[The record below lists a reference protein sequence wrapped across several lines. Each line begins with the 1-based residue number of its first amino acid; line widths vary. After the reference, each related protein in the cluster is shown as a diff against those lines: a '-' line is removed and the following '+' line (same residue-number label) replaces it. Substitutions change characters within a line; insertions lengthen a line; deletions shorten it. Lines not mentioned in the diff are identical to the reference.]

1 MAQNSLQQRG
11 FLGIMLIILFL
22 ITAITGIMLHLK
34 SHGIIL
40 QPRGVLKVVH
50 WLFGLGMAIV
60 AYLHGK
66 QFFKMLIGL
75 HKRFKFFQIA
85 TWIFIIAAIVTVA
98 TGFIKLLS
106 PVKIHGLGLF
116 HYQAGLIMSIAA
128 ILHLVHALPTLP
140 RYFRHKRK

>member
-1 MAQNSLQQRG
+1 
-11 FLGIMLIILFL
+11 MLIILFL

-50 WLFGLGMAIV
+50 WLFGLGLAIV

-75 HKRFKFFQIA
+75 HKRFKFIQIV

>member
-1 MAQNSLQQRG
+1 MAQNSLRQRG
-11 FLGIMLIILFL
+11 ILGIMLIILFL

-50 WLFGLGMAIV
+50 WLFGLGLAIV

-75 HKRFKFFQIA
+75 HKRFKFIKIE
-85 TWIFIIAAIVTVA
+85 TSII
-98 TGFIKLLS
+98 
-106 PVKIHGLGLF
+106 KIE
-116 HYQAGLIMSIAA
+116 
-128 ILHLVHALPTLP
+128 
-140 RYFRHKRK
+140 